1 MQEKGNRVA
10 VIGYRDYQGNEFFYN
25 LFAARQQRD
34 KLFFGIL
41 QLKSIE
47 RVQRE
52 RAFRVV
58 EEHPISG
65 ISTRLVMS
73 GTLQHIYP
81 CFFKAI
87 ATTYR
92 QLQEQGDP
100 SITGQYLGHKSR
112 LCFWWNTDYGMQIS
126 IPEIDTDLSNIHPRK
141 LGIVLGKKEGAPIA
155 PLVRAIERETREG
168 RGKWMDW
175 DNLST
180 EIAASE
186 ESPYYLASMAR
197 LHPEIQ
203 KQILAR

>member
-1 MQEKGNRVA
+1 MNGLNW
-10 VIGYRDYQGNEFFYN
+10 
-25 LFAARQQRD
+25 
-34 KLFFGIL
+34 
-41 QLKSIE
+41 
-47 RVQRE
+47 E
-52 RAFRVV
+52 RA
-58 EEHPISG
+58 SDG
-65 ISTRLVMS
+65 IRASDFGDFHTACDDWY
-73 GTLQHIYP
+73 TTTIYP
-81 CFFKAI
+81 SHFKAN
-87 ATTYR
+87 ATTIASYKNKGR
-92 QLQEQGDP
+92 PLDTCQYWAQ
-100 SITGQYLGHKSR
+100 ITAL
-112 LCFWWNTDYGMQIS
+112 LWWNTDYGNRFS
-126 IPEIDTDLSNIHPRK
+126 IPEIDTDHRIHPRK